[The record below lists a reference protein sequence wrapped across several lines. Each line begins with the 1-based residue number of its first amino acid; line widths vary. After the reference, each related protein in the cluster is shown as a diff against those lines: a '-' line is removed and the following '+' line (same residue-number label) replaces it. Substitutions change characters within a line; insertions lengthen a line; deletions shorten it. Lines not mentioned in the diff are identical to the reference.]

1 MNDSTTAPS
10 SRDPIPLY
18 RRFPGLAAQ
27 VPRLPLCALPTPVD
41 AIALSGAAGAWVKRD
56 DLTARPY
63 GGNKVRK
70 LEFLLAH
77 AKQCGAKDLI
87 TFGYAGSNHAL
98 ATAIYA
104 RQAGLRVTAMLLPQP
119 NALYV
124 RRNLLAGHAAGAKL
138 IPRDS
143 VKAIAATVGWRTALA
158 LATTGRR
165 PYIIPAGG
173 SSPIG
178 VMGYVNA
185 ALELGEQIVV
195 GALPSPQRIYFSLG
209 SMGTAAGLAIGLA
222 LSGIDAELH
231 AVRVVDTHFG
241 SREKLDRLIQATLFR
256 LRQWVPDFPP
266 IEASRRI
273 VVRDEFFGV
282 RYGEFTESGVA
293 AVRHA
298 RASTDLR
305 LDGTYSGKAF
315 GALLADAAGGTLRG
329 QRVLFWNTHNSGDVD
344 ALAAGA
350 SYREL
355 PRAFHR
361 YFEQPVQAL
370 DPGA

>member
-1 MNDSTTAPS
+1 MTPVSGA
-10 SRDPIPLY
+10 IPLY
-18 RRFPGLAAQ
+18 RRFPGLEAHA
-27 VPRLPLCALPTPVD
+27 PRLPLCQLPTPVVPLPLD
-41 AIALSGAAGAWVKRD
+41 GVANAWVKRD

-77 AKQCGAKDLI
+77 ARQTGAKDLI

-98 ATAIYA
+98 ATALCA
-104 RQAGLRVTAMLLPQP
+104 RPVGFRVTAILLPQP
-119 NALYV
+119 NACYV
-124 RRNLLAGHAAGAKL
+124 RRNLLAGRAAGAKL
-138 IPRDS
+138 IARDT
-143 VKAIAATVGWRTALA
+143 VRGIAATVAWQTAVA
-158 LATTGRR
+158 LVTTGRR

-178 VMGYVNA
+178 VLGYVNA
-185 ALELGEQIVV
+185 AFELSDQISE
-195 GALPSPQRIYFSLG
+195 GALQPPDRIYFSLG

-222 LSGIDAELH
+222 LAGIDAELH
-231 AVRVVDTHFG
+231 AVRVVDTQFG
-241 SREKLDRLIQATLFR
+241 SRERLEGLIRATLAR
-256 LRQWVPDFPP
+256 LKEWVPDFPVMEP
-266 IEASRRI
+266 MRRVI
-273 VVRDEFFGV
+273 VRDEFFGM

-293 AVRHA
+293 AVRRA
-298 RASTDLR
+298 REAAALR

-315 GALLADAAGGTLRG
+315 GALLADAAAGVLRG
-329 QRVLFWNTHNSGDVD
+329 KRVLFWNTHNSGDVD
-344 ALAAGA
+344 ALGAGVN
-350 SYREL
+350 YRDL

>member
-1 MNDSTTAPS
+1 M
-10 SRDPIPLY
+10 
-18 RRFPGLAAQ
+18 
-27 VPRLPLCALPTPVD
+27 PLCQLPTPVEPL
-41 AIALSGAAGAWVKRD
+41 ALAPGEVASVWVKRD

-70 LEFLLAH
+70 LEFILAH
-77 AKQCGAKDLI
+77 ARHCGAKDLI

-104 RQAGLRVTAMLLPQP
+104 RKAGLRLTAILLPQP

-124 RRNLLAGHAAGAKL
+124 RRNLLAGYAAGTRL
-138 IPRDS
+138 IARDS
-143 VKAIAATVGWRTALA
+143 VRAIAMTVAWRTALS
-158 LATTGRR
+158 LVTTGRR

-185 ALELGEQIVV
+185 ALELAEQITA
-195 GALPSPQRIYFSLG
+195 GAMPAPNRIYFSLG
-209 SMGTAAGLAIGLA
+209 SMGTTAGLAIGLA
-222 LSGIDAELH
+222 LAGIDAELH
-231 AVRVVDTHFG
+231 AVRVVDTQFG
-241 SREKLDRLIQATLFR
+241 SRERLEALVRATITR
-256 LRQWVPDFPP
+256 MRQWIPDLPSIDP
-266 IEASRRI
+266 LRRV

-293 AVRHA
+293 AVHQA
-298 RASTDLR
+298 RQSASLR
-305 LDGTYSGKAF
+305 LDGTYSGKAMAALIADSQR
-315 GALLADAAGGTLRG
+315 GALRG
-329 QRVLFWNTHNSGDVD
+329 QHVLFWNTHNSGDLD
-344 ALAAGA
+344 ALGAGV
-350 SYREL
+350 SYRAL

-361 YFEQPVQAL
+361 YFQEPVQAL